1 MKSGHGNTLSL
12 NFLMMKSKFLVNLEK
27 LSQEKESVLITNTNI
42 IKRRFNENENWDVK
56 KRIRKEKKPSCHEC
70 SKTVVE

>member
-42 IKRRFNENENWDVK
+42 IKRRFNENEN
-56 KRIRKEKKPSCHEC
+56 
-70 SKTVVE
+70 

>member
-12 NFLMMKSKFLVNLEK
+12 NFLMMKLKFLVNLEK

-42 IKRRFNENENWDVK
+42 IKRRFNENEN
-56 KRIRKEKKPSCHEC
+56 
-70 SKTVVE
+70 